1 MVGFVK
7 IGCVILLIGSAQYS
21 GDAQDGAAICRKIQS
36 FVHDTHSRK
45 DPRLVEYLKS
55 LSPQGALAA
64 ARYAC
69 AETSNNPEFQELPAE
84 NRSIGAA
91 KAALLCLSYFFH
103 NCESIET
110 GGDLLVEM
118 VADKREHPSLRLAIV
133 ASMTGGTS
141 RRYPAFIES
150 LGAFVEAHEKDVNS
164 ILTKVAMDK
173 QENVFLRSE
182 AIQIISG
189 RLRKKGRSICL
200 SDPNVQK
207 TINAQQKQTD
217 GVVSV
222 EQLVRSGEVTL
233 VEETVKALKPVVEGV
248 RANVKLLAVIIAD
261 ENEPA
266 HLRKQTKR
274 TLEAY
279 RRSTLTQVDDEIDK
293 ALAMPGG

>member
-1 MVGFVK
+1 MIGYVK
-7 IGCVILLIGSAQYS
+7 IGCAILLIGSAQYS
-21 GDAQDGAAICRKIQS
+21 RDPQDGVAICRKIQS

-55 LSPQGALAA
+55 LRPEEALAA

-69 AETSNNPEFQELPAE
+69 AETANNPEFQELPAE
-84 NRSIGAA
+84 SRSIGAA
-91 KAALLCLSYFFH
+91 KSALLCLSYFFH
-103 NCESIET
+103 NCESIKT
-110 GGDLLVEM
+110 GGDMLVK
-118 VADKREHPSLRLAIV
+118 VAADKREHPSLRLAIV

-164 ILTKVAMDK
+164 LLTKVAMDK

-182 AIQIISG
+182 TIQIISG
-189 RLRKKGRSICL
+189 RLGKKGRSICM
-200 SDPNVQK
+200 SDPNVQEA
-207 TINAQQKQTD
+207 INEKRKQTD
-217 GVVSV
+217 EVVSV

-233 VEETVKALKPVVEGV
+233 TEETVKALNPVVEGV
-248 RANVKLLAVIIAD
+248 RANVKLLAEIIAD

-266 HLRKQTKR
+266 HLRKQPKS
-274 TLEAY
+274 TLESY
-279 RRSTLTQVDDEIDK
+279 RRSPLTQVDDEIDK